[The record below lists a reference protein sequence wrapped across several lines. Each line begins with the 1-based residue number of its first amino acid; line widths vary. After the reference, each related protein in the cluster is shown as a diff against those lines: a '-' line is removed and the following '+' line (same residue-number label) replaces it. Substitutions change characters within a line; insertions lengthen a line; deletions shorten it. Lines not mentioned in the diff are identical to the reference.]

1 MQSTQKAPG
10 GEDPEKSES
19 AKQNESAKKLFE
31 IRCRGGKNAQKPPKT
46 PRKSV
51 KAPKNSETRVAK
63 CEALVR
69 SQEEGTDP

>member
-1 MQSTQKAPG
+1 MLKSPPRPQK
-10 GEDPEKSES
+10 
-19 AKQNESAKKLFE
+19 KK
-31 IRCRGGKNAQKPPKT
+31 
-46 PRKSV
+46 V